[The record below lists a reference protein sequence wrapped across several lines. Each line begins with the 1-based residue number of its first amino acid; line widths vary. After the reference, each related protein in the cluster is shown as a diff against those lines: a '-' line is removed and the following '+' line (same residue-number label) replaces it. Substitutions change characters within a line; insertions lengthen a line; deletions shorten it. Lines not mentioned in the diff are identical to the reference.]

1 MTLLPTP
8 TDPGDRMAD
17 VELLYRS
24 ALEAT
29 RAALGAR
36 HPGTLGAMADMAN
49 VLQDQGKLD
58 KAAP

>member
-1 MTLLPTP
+1 
-8 TDPGDRMAD
+8 MAD